1 MIQHDLCPYEERHQG
16 YMSGFPSWLSGK
28 ESSCQCRRCG
38 FHPLVLE
45 DPLEKEIK
53 THSIIFAWRIP
64 WTEEPGGQ
72 QPLGLQR
79 GGHDSMTLGS
89 LSTDKY
95 LDPEISWGK

>member
-1 MIQHDLCPYEERHQG
+1 MWVQSLG
-16 YMSGFPSWLSGK
+16 G
-28 ESSCQCRRCG
+28 
-38 FHPLVLE
+38 E

-79 GGHDSMTLGS
+79 GGHDSMTCTHTGC
-89 LSTDKY
+89 TY
-95 LDPEISWGK
+95 TEERSWEDTLIFQLLASRTVRSEFMF